1 MPQARDKNI
10 TQESFD
16 AILEWLD
23 PDRER
28 AAVKYEELRRALIR
42 ILGWHSCADPEG
54 LADEVMDRVA
64 SKVFEVKPNYVGDPR
79 LYFYAVAN
87 HLVKET
93 KRKSQANVS
102 LDDVQIPANE
112 FEETPDDVVGQ
123 AAQKCFQKCL
133 KAIPAKN
140 RKLIINYYQKE
151 RRAKINNRR
160 DLAGR
165 LNVVPNTLRVR
176 VHRIRVALNECI
188 EKCMAENK

>member
-1 MPQARDKNI
+1 
-10 TQESFD
+10 
-16 AILEWLD
+16 
-23 PDRER
+23 
-28 AAVKYEELRRALIR
+28 
-42 ILGWHSCADPEG
+42 
-54 LADEVMDRVA
+54 
-64 SKVFEVKPNYVGDPR
+64 
-79 LYFYAVAN
+79 
-87 HLVKET
+87 
-93 KRKSQANVS
+93 
-102 LDDVQIPANE
+102 VQIPANE